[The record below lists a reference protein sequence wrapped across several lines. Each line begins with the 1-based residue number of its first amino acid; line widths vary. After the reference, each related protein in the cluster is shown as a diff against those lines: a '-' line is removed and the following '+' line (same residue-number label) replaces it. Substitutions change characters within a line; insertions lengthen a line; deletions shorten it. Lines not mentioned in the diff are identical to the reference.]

1 MARGGVCVAVDGRW
15 VVVGVFALS
24 SVATVLFI
32 LRRPYLQM
40 RMWDRHIFVETY
52 FLGALLGP
60 VLIIAAGILK
70 GDMIFSGLSGQN
82 GPNALGILALFLSMV
97 FISIFLDI
105 AGVFEYFARLAL
117 KMAHR
122 SGTRLFFSLYIT
134 VSVLTVFTSNDII
147 ILAFTPFVYYFA
159 RKADINPT
167 PYLIAEF
174 FAANTWSMML
184 YIGNPTNILVA
195 SAFHLKF
202 LPYTA
207 WMLVPTLAAGTVNAV
222 LLYLLFRRDIRKP
235 IGASRD
241 LDPASAIT
249 DRAGAIAGSVVLGA
263 CVVALAVAPYLHVD
277 MWTVAVSAA
286 LVLAAVLVVRDS
298 YARKLRREL
307 GQAVPHHSVHLTLR
321 RMPWSIVPFVLSLF
335 VTVEALRASGVMSAA
350 GVFLARLC
358 GDSEVARVLLYGTS
372 SALMAN
378 VLNNIPMTA
387 AFASV
392 MAGLSGRPLLSAA
405 LATIIGSNLGANI
418 TPLGALAGIMWM
430 SILRDKDHCVS
441 FGEFIRCGLIVTPP
455 SLAACLGV
463 LAAELHF
470 LG

>member
-1 MARGGVCVAVDGRW
+1 MAVDGRW
-15 VVVGVFALS
+15 IAVGVFLLS
-24 SVATVLFI
+24 SAATVLLI
-32 LRRPYLQM
+32 LRRPYL
-40 RMWDRHIFVETY
+40 RLRLWDRHILIETY

-70 GDMIFSGLSGQN
+70 SDGIINGLNGEN

-105 AGVFEYFARLAL
+105 TGVFEYFARLAL
-117 KMAHR
+117 KAAHT

-134 VSVLTVFTSNDII
+134 VSVLTIFTSNDII
-147 ILAFTPFVYYFA
+147 ILTFTPFVYYFA
-159 RKADINPT
+159 READINPT

-207 WMLVPTLAAGTVNAV
+207 WMLLPTLAAGTVNVV
-222 LLYLLFRRDIRKP
+222 LLYLLFRRDIQKP
-235 IGASRD
+235 ISVSRD

-249 DRAGAIAGSVVLGA
+249 DRAGAIAGGVVLGA

-298 YARKLRREL
+298 YARKLRRAL
-307 GQAVPHHSVHLTLR
+307 GLAIPHHSVHLTLR

-335 VTVEALRASGVMSAA
+335 VTVEALRASGVMADVGA
-350 GVFLARLC
+350 FFARLC
-358 GDSEVARVLLYGTS
+358 GGSEAARVLLYGST
-372 SALMAN
+372 SALTAN
-378 VLNNIPMTA
+378 ALNNIPMTV

-405 LATIIGSNLGANI
+405 LATTIGSNLGANI

-430 SILRDKDHCVS
+430 SILREKDHRVS
-441 FGEFIRCGLIVTPP
+441 FGQFVRCGLIVTPP

-463 LAAELHF
+463 LAVEVHF